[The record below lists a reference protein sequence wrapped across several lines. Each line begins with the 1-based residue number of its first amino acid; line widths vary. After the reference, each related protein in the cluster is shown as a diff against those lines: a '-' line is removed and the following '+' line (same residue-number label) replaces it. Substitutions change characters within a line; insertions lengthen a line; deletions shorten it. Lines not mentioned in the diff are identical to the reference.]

1 MSEEQA
7 EATPKKNAEQ
17 RFTDDFIS
25 EIIEAVRNNTAP
37 WQQSWPSGLIAP
49 YNAVKGNAYSGRN
62 AVRLFFQGL
71 RRGYTDPRWAT
82 AHQIKEMQGHIR
94 KGEKGTGILYYGQ
107 RIVIEDDGT
116 EKMLGVVRH
125 YYVFNIEQTNLP
137 VLQREA
143 LREVTPDL
151 PAFAELLAI
160 HNPKMAL
167 GEPMYDPNTDT
178 IHMLDKGAFTNDGE
192 YYSAFFHEMGHWTGH
207 ESRLNRDLTH
217 PFGTAG
223 YAREELVAELSS
235 FMLSLEHGL
244 PFSSKQSHAYL
255 QGWAERTGQELEDA
269 LRQGFKDATAAKN
282 FIDAPLRERQQ
293 EREQQVVLTTPMTS
307 PEETPQIAEERTGAD
322 VFREE
327 LEQLRLSEDFSFTTE
342 TLPNGRAIARIYLRD
357 YPEELMVDKL
367 EPDKGGGYLAFF
379 RGQRQE
385 AQELKTLMTEMTAAM
400 SSAFAAEQAAE
411 TGERKEAEKLPPG
424 GKRVVRT
431 YLTRSGQIGAEV
443 REHDD
448 YEGGTYYS
456 YSGKWGAGSMSTE
469 EMAKEEAK
477 WRATRRGF
485 TVVEGKVDPAEIGK
499 PSATRPTSERPAE
512 QELAIGQDD
521 KPTAPEA
528 EQATPAAEQSTEPAA
543 PEAERATPAAEQSAE
558 PAAPEAEQ
566 AAPVAEQSTEAAVP
580 EAGQVAPAAEQ
591 SAEAAVPEA
600 EQATPEAEQSAE
612 PVTPETEQATLTA
625 AQSTATAAPEV
636 EQAAPAAH
644 KPDVRETS
652 ATTTTSKTSKSADD
666 AVVRAYVAERFDKLF
681 RRAYDEQ
688 AMVAEVME
696 TQRVYLA
703 VSWDERHEA
712 KALGAKWDGKKSCWY
727 APNKSLL
734 PPLQKFNRQPSDYQR
749 AGSGD
754 SLEDLRAMAASMGLD
769 VERFDTT
776 PNVWHRVPVEGRR
789 TTIDGAYKIWQNADG
804 VTGATIKNL
813 VTGETRAWSDR
824 GARRDPV
831 PDIVQRAAQ
840 LNREE
845 QIQAQDQVRAQLN
858 IMRGQDALAAY
869 KMLPD
874 ARGDEPYFARKHM
887 TSSHGIKRLEDGTM
901 VIPLINGERVG
912 EWADTPKDRYLGL
925 VSLQTIAP
933 DGTKMLMKQAA
944 KSGAYFPIG
953 SPAARAV
960 PTHIVLAEG
969 IATAEAAHQILAGGD
984 RRVLAVAAIDAGNL
998 VHVASTL
1005 QQMFPAAKKIIAV
1018 DNDLGTEQKHGK
1030 NSGIV
1035 AARAVAAKHPEYAL
1049 AIPEPIDGK
1058 NTDWNDVLVQKGRSS
1073 ARMAFG
1079 AALGIVG
1086 KKPEPQ
1092 HKLLPD
1098 INGLCPRD
1106 VGKAAFDA
1114 IGGDLNKLPQLQRE
1128 LNDHGYNFDT
1138 RQLVG
1143 VPHHPTPMR
1152 DAFTKAIRPQPQRE
1166 TAAAP
1171 QPEYTR

>member
-49 YNAVKGNAYSGRN
+49 YNAVKGNTYSGRN

-137 VLQREA
+137 VLQRET

-151 PAFAELLAI
+151 PAFAELLTI
-160 HNPKMAL
+160 HNPRMAP

-178 IHMLDKGAFTNDGE
+178 IRMLDKGAFTNDGE

-217 PFGTAG
+217 PFGTPG

-244 PFSSKQSHAYL
+244 PFSPKQSHAYL

-293 EREQQVVLTTPMTS
+293 EREQQVELATPLTSRDEAETA
-307 PEETPQIAEERTGAD
+307 PEKGRAVQ
-322 VFREE
+322 
-327 LEQLRLSEDFSFTTE
+327 TE
-342 TLPNGRAIARIYLRD
+342 TT
-357 YPEELMVDKL
+357 
-367 EPDKGGGYLAFF
+367 
-379 RGQRQE
+379 QE
-385 AQELKTLMTEMTAAM
+385 YQPKH
-400 SSAFAAEQAAE
+400 
-411 TGERKEAEKLPPG
+411 GD
-424 GKRVVRT
+424 VVRT
-431 YLTRSGQIGAEV
+431 YYTRTGKIGAEV
-443 REHDD
+443 RISISHHETRPICYH
-448 YEGGTYYS
+448 YI
-456 YSGKWGAGSMSTE
+456 GKWGAASGVTPE
-469 EMAKEEAK
+469 ELSKEDAK
-477 WRATRRGF
+477 WRTTRRGITIVDGPAAAIAF
-485 TVVEGKVDPAEIGK
+485 GNASLTITANEKNTERKVS
-499 PSATRPTSERPAE
+499 SATTAAE
-512 QELAIGQDD
+512 QSAA
-521 KPTAPEA
+521 TAAPEA
-528 EQATPAAEQSTEPAA
+528 EQAAS
-543 PEAERATPAAEQSAE
+543 AAEQSAE
-558 PAAPEAEQ
+558 TAAPEAEQ
-566 AAPVAEQSTEAAVP
+566 AAPA
-580 EAGQVAPAAEQ
+580 
-591 SAEAAVPEA
+591 
-600 EQATPEAEQSAE
+600 AEQSAE
-612 PVTPETEQATLTA
+612 PVTPETEQAAPA
-625 AQSTATAAPEV
+625 AEQSAEAAAPEV

-652 ATTTTSKTSKSADD
+652 ATTMTSKTSKSADD
-666 AVVRAYVAERFDKLF
+666 AVVQAYVAERFDKLF

-696 TQRVYLA
+696 TRRVYLA

-712 KALGAKWDGKKSCWY
+712 KALGAKWDKKNSCWY
-727 APNKSLL
+727 ALNKSLL
-734 PPLQKFNRQPSDYQR
+734 PPLQKFNRQPGDYQR

-789 TTIDGAYKIWQNADG
+789 TTIDGAYKIWRNADG
-804 VTGATIKNL
+804 VTGATVKNL
-813 VTGETRAWSDR
+813 VTGETRTWSDR

-912 EWADTPKDRYLGL
+912 AWADTPKDRYLGL

-1005 QQMFPAAKKIIAV
+1005 QHMFPAAKKIIAV

-1035 AARAVAAKHPEYAL
+1035 AARAVAAKHPEYTL

>member
-49 YNAVKGNAYSGRN
+49 YNAVKGNTYSGRN

-151 PAFAELLAI
+151 PAFAELLTI
-160 HNPKMAL
+160 HNPRMAP

-178 IHMLDKGAFTNDGE
+178 IRMLDKGAFTNDGE

-217 PFGTAG
+217 PFGTPG

-244 PFSSKQSHAYL
+244 PFSPKQSHAYL

-293 EREQQVVLTTPMTS
+293 EREQQVELATPLTSRDEAETA
-307 PEETPQIAEERTGAD
+307 PEKGRAVQ
-322 VFREE
+322 
-327 LEQLRLSEDFSFTTE
+327 TE
-342 TLPNGRAIARIYLRD
+342 TT
-357 YPEELMVDKL
+357 
-367 EPDKGGGYLAFF
+367 
-379 RGQRQE
+379 QE
-385 AQELKTLMTEMTAAM
+385 YQPKH
-400 SSAFAAEQAAE
+400 
-411 TGERKEAEKLPPG
+411 GD
-424 GKRVVRT
+424 VVRT
-431 YLTRSGQIGAEV
+431 YYTRTGKIGAEV
-443 REHDD
+443 RISISHHETRPICYH
-448 YEGGTYYS
+448 YI
-456 YSGKWGAGSMSTE
+456 GKWGAASGVTPE
-469 EMAKEEAK
+469 ELSKEDAK
-477 WRATRRGF
+477 WRTTRRGITIVDGPAAAIAF
-485 TVVEGKVDPAEIGK
+485 GNASLTITANEKNTERKVS
-499 PSATRPTSERPAE
+499 SATTAAE
-512 QELAIGQDD
+512 QSAA
-521 KPTAPEA
+521 TAAPEA
-528 EQATPAAEQSTEPAA
+528 EQAAS
-543 PEAERATPAAEQSAE
+543 AAEQSAE
-558 PAAPEAEQ
+558 TAAPEAEQ
-566 AAPVAEQSTEAAVP
+566 AAPT
-580 EAGQVAPAAEQ
+580 
-591 SAEAAVPEA
+591 
-600 EQATPEAEQSAE
+600 AEQSAE
-612 PVTPETEQATLTA
+612 PVTPETEQAAPA
-625 AQSTATAAPEV
+625 AEQSAEAAAPEV

-652 ATTTTSKTSKSADD
+652 ATTMTSKTSKSADD
-666 AVVRAYVAERFDKLF
+666 AVVQAYVAERFDKLF

-696 TQRVYLA
+696 TRRVYLA

-712 KALGAKWDGKKSCWY
+712 KALGAKWDKKNSCWY
-727 APNKSLL
+727 ALNKSLL
-734 PPLQKFNRQPSDYQR
+734 PPLQKFNRQPGDYQR

-789 TTIDGAYKIWQNADG
+789 TTIDGAYKIWRNADG
-804 VTGATIKNL
+804 VTGATVKNL
-813 VTGETRAWSDR
+813 VTGETRTWSDR

-912 EWADTPKDRYLGL
+912 AWADTPKDRYLGL

-1005 QQMFPAAKKIIAV
+1005 QHMFPAAKKIIAV

-1035 AARAVAAKHPEYAL
+1035 AARAVAAKHPEYTL

>member
-49 YNAVKGNAYSGRN
+49 YNAVKGNTYSGRN

-151 PAFAELLAI
+151 PAFAELLTI
-160 HNPKMAL
+160 HNPRMAP

-178 IHMLDKGAFTNDGE
+178 IRMLDKGAFTNDGE

-217 PFGTAG
+217 PFGTPG

-244 PFSSKQSHAYL
+244 PFSPKQSHAYL

-293 EREQQVVLTTPMTS
+293 EREQQVELATPLTSRDEAETA
-307 PEETPQIAEERTGAD
+307 PEKGRAVQTETTQEYQPKHGDVVRTYYTRTGKIGAE
-322 VFREE
+322 VRI
-327 LEQLRLSEDFSFTTE
+327 SISHHE
-342 TLPNGRAIARIYLRD
+342 TRPICYHYIGKWGAASGVT
-357 YPEELMVDKL
+357 PEELSKEDAKWRTTRRGITIVDG
-367 EPDKGGGYLAFF
+367 PAAAIAF
-379 RGQRQE
+379 GNASLTITANE
-385 AQELKTLMTEMTAAM
+385 KNTERKVSSATTAAEQ
-400 SSAFAAEQAAE
+400 SAATAAPEAEQAASAAEQAAE
-411 TGERKEAEKLPPG
+411 T
-424 GKRVVRT
+424 
-431 YLTRSGQIGAEV
+431 
-443 REHDD
+443 
-448 YEGGTYYS
+448 
-456 YSGKWGAGSMSTE
+456 
-469 EMAKEEAK
+469 
-477 WRATRRGF
+477 
-485 TVVEGKVDPAEIGK
+485 
-499 PSATRPTSERPAE
+499 
-512 QELAIGQDD
+512 
-521 KPTAPEA
+521 
-528 EQATPAAEQSTEPAA
+528 
-543 PEAERATPAAEQSAE
+543 
-558 PAAPEAEQ
+558 AAPEAEQ
-566 AAPVAEQSTEAAVP
+566 AAPA
-580 EAGQVAPAAEQ
+580 
-591 SAEAAVPEA
+591 
-600 EQATPEAEQSAE
+600 AEQSAE
-612 PVTPETEQATLTA
+612 PVTPETEQAAPA
-625 AQSTATAAPEV
+625 AEQSAEAAAPEV

-652 ATTTTSKTSKSADD
+652 ATTMTSKTSKSADD
-666 AVVRAYVAERFDKLF
+666 AVVQAYVAERFDKLF

-696 TQRVYLA
+696 TRRVYLA

-712 KALGAKWDGKKSCWY
+712 KALGAKWDKKNSCWY
-727 APNKSLL
+727 ALNKSLL
-734 PPLQKFNRQPSDYQR
+734 PPLQKFNRQPGDYQR

-789 TTIDGAYKIWQNADG
+789 TTIDGAYKIWRNADG
-804 VTGATIKNL
+804 VTGATVKNL
-813 VTGETRAWSDR
+813 VTGETRTWSDR

-912 EWADTPKDRYLGL
+912 AWADTPKDRYLGL

-1005 QQMFPAAKKIIAV
+1005 QHMFPAAKKIIAV

-1035 AARAVAAKHPEYAL
+1035 AARAVAAKHPEYTL

>member
-49 YNAVKGNAYSGRN
+49 YNAVKGNTYSGRN

-71 RRGYTDPRWAT
+71 RRDYTDPRWAT

-151 PAFAELLAI
+151 PAFAELLTI
-160 HNPKMAL
+160 HNPRMAP

-178 IHMLDKGAFTNDGE
+178 IRMLDKGAFTNDGE

-217 PFGTAG
+217 PFGTPG

-244 PFSSKQSHAYL
+244 PFSPKQSHAYL

-293 EREQQVVLTTPMTS
+293 EREQQVELATPLTSRDEAETA
-307 PEETPQIAEERTGAD
+307 PEKGRAVQ
-322 VFREE
+322 
-327 LEQLRLSEDFSFTTE
+327 TE
-342 TLPNGRAIARIYLRD
+342 TT
-357 YPEELMVDKL
+357 
-367 EPDKGGGYLAFF
+367 
-379 RGQRQE
+379 QE
-385 AQELKTLMTEMTAAM
+385 YQPKH
-400 SSAFAAEQAAE
+400 
-411 TGERKEAEKLPPG
+411 GD
-424 GKRVVRT
+424 VVRT
-431 YLTRSGQIGAEV
+431 YYTRTGKIGAEV
-443 REHDD
+443 RISISHHETRPICYH
-448 YEGGTYYS
+448 YI
-456 YSGKWGAGSMSTE
+456 GKWGAASGVTPE
-469 EMAKEEAK
+469 ELSKEDAK
-477 WRATRRGF
+477 WRTTRRGITIVDGPAAAIAF
-485 TVVEGKVDPAEIGK
+485 GNASLTITANEKNTERKVS
-499 PSATRPTSERPAE
+499 SATTAAE
-512 QELAIGQDD
+512 QSAA
-521 KPTAPEA
+521 TAAPEA
-528 EQATPAAEQSTEPAA
+528 EQAAS
-543 PEAERATPAAEQSAE
+543 AAEQSAE
-558 PAAPEAEQ
+558 TAAPEAEQ
-566 AAPVAEQSTEAAVP
+566 AAPA
-580 EAGQVAPAAEQ
+580 
-591 SAEAAVPEA
+591 
-600 EQATPEAEQSAE
+600 AEQSAE
-612 PVTPETEQATLTA
+612 PVTPETEQAAPA
-625 AQSTATAAPEV
+625 AEQSAEAAAPEV

-652 ATTTTSKTSKSADD
+652 ATTMTSKTSKSADD
-666 AVVRAYVAERFDKLF
+666 AVVQAYVAERFDKLF

-696 TQRVYLA
+696 TRRVYLA

-712 KALGAKWDGKKSCWY
+712 KALGAKWDKKNSCWY
-727 APNKSLL
+727 ALNKSLL
-734 PPLQKFNRQPSDYQR
+734 PPLQKFNRQPGDYQR

-789 TTIDGAYKIWQNADG
+789 TTIDGAYKIWRNADG
-804 VTGATIKNL
+804 VTGATVKNL
-813 VTGETRAWSDR
+813 VTGETRTWSDR

-912 EWADTPKDRYLGL
+912 AWADTPKDRYLGL

-1005 QQMFPAAKKIIAV
+1005 QHMFPAAKKIIAV

-1035 AARAVAAKHPEYAL
+1035 AARAVAAKHPEYTL

>member
-49 YNAVKGNAYSGRN
+49 YNAVKGNTYSGRN

-151 PAFAELLAI
+151 PAFAELLTI
-160 HNPKMAL
+160 HNPRMAP

-178 IHMLDKGAFTNDGE
+178 IRMLDKGAFTNDGE

-217 PFGTAG
+217 PFGTPS

-244 PFSSKQSHAYL
+244 PFSPKQSHAYL

-293 EREQQVVLTTPMTS
+293 EREQQVELATPLTSRDEAETA
-307 PEETPQIAEERTGAD
+307 PEKGRAVQ
-322 VFREE
+322 
-327 LEQLRLSEDFSFTTE
+327 TE
-342 TLPNGRAIARIYLRD
+342 TT
-357 YPEELMVDKL
+357 
-367 EPDKGGGYLAFF
+367 
-379 RGQRQE
+379 QE
-385 AQELKTLMTEMTAAM
+385 YQPKH
-400 SSAFAAEQAAE
+400 
-411 TGERKEAEKLPPG
+411 GD
-424 GKRVVRT
+424 VVRT
-431 YLTRSGQIGAEV
+431 YYTRTGKIGAEV
-443 REHDD
+443 RISISHHETRPICYH
-448 YEGGTYYS
+448 YI
-456 YSGKWGAGSMSTE
+456 GKWGAASGVTPE
-469 EMAKEEAK
+469 ELSKEDAK
-477 WRATRRGF
+477 WRTTRRGITIVDGPAAAIAF
-485 TVVEGKVDPAEIGK
+485 GNASLTITANEKNTERKVS
-499 PSATRPTSERPAE
+499 SATTAAE
-512 QELAIGQDD
+512 QSAA
-521 KPTAPEA
+521 TAAPEA
-528 EQATPAAEQSTEPAA
+528 EQAAS
-543 PEAERATPAAEQSAE
+543 AAEQSAE
-558 PAAPEAEQ
+558 TAAPEAEQ
-566 AAPVAEQSTEAAVP
+566 AAPA
-580 EAGQVAPAAEQ
+580 
-591 SAEAAVPEA
+591 
-600 EQATPEAEQSAE
+600 AEQSAE
-612 PVTPETEQATLTA
+612 PVTPETEQAAPA
-625 AQSTATAAPEV
+625 AEQSAEAAAPEV

-652 ATTTTSKTSKSADD
+652 ATTMTSKTSKSADD
-666 AVVRAYVAERFDKLF
+666 AVVQAYVAERFDKLF

-696 TQRVYLA
+696 TRRVYLA

-712 KALGAKWDGKKSCWY
+712 KALGAKWDKKNSCWY
-727 APNKSLL
+727 ALNKSLL
-734 PPLQKFNRQPSDYQR
+734 PPLQKFNRQPGDYQR

-789 TTIDGAYKIWQNADG
+789 TTIDGAYKIWRNADG
-804 VTGATIKNL
+804 VTGATVKNL
-813 VTGETRAWSDR
+813 VTGETRTWSDR

-912 EWADTPKDRYLGL
+912 AWADTPKDRYLGL

-1005 QQMFPAAKKIIAV
+1005 QHMFPAAKKIIAV

-1035 AARAVAAKHPEYAL
+1035 AARAVAAKHPEYTL

-1086 KKPEPQ
+1086 KKPESQ

>member
-37 WQQSWPSGLIAP
+37 WQQSWPSGLLAP
-49 YNAVKGNAYSGRN
+49 YNAVKGNTYSGRN

-94 KGEKGTGILYYGQ
+94 KGAKGTGILYYGQ

-116 EKMLGVVRH
+116 EKMLGVVRY

-151 PAFAELLAI
+151 PAFAELLTI
-160 HNPKMAL
+160 HNPRMAP

-178 IHMLDKGAFTNDGE
+178 IRMLDKGAFTNDGE

-217 PFGTAG
+217 PFGTPG

-244 PFSSKQSHAYL
+244 PFSPKQSHAYL

-293 EREQQVVLTTPMTS
+293 EREQQVELATPLTSRDEAETA
-307 PEETPQIAEERTGAD
+307 PEKGRAVQ
-322 VFREE
+322 
-327 LEQLRLSEDFSFTTE
+327 TE
-342 TLPNGRAIARIYLRD
+342 T
-357 YPEELMVDKL
+357 M
-367 EPDKGGGYLAFF
+367 
-379 RGQRQE
+379 QE
-385 AQELKTLMTEMTAAM
+385 YQPKH
-400 SSAFAAEQAAE
+400 
-411 TGERKEAEKLPPG
+411 GD
-424 GKRVVRT
+424 VVRT
-431 YLTRSGQIGAEV
+431 YYTRTGKIGAEV
-443 REHDD
+443 RISISHHETRPICYH
-448 YEGGTYYS
+448 YI
-456 YSGKWGAGSMSTE
+456 GKWGAASGVTPE
-469 EMAKEEAK
+469 ELSKEDAK
-477 WRATRRGF
+477 WRTTRRGITIVDGPAAAIAF
-485 TVVEGKVDPAEIGK
+485 GNASLTITANEKNTERKVS
-499 PSATRPTSERPAE
+499 SATT
-512 QELAIGQDD
+512 
-521 KPTAPEA
+521 
-528 EQATPAAEQSTEPAA
+528 
-543 PEAERATPAAEQSAE
+543 AAEQSAAT
-558 PAAPEAEQ
+558 AAPEAEQ
-566 AAPVAEQSTEAAVP
+566 AAS
-580 EAGQVAPAAEQ
+580 AAEQ
-591 SAEAAVPEA
+591 SAETAAPA
-600 EQATPEAEQSAE
+600 AEQSAE
-612 PVTPETEQATLTA
+612 PVTPETEQAAPA
-625 AQSTATAAPEV
+625 AEQSAEAAAPEV

-652 ATTTTSKTSKSADD
+652 ATTMTSKTSKSADD
-666 AVVRAYVAERFDKLF
+666 AVVQAYVAERFDKLF

-696 TQRVYLA
+696 TRRVYLA

-712 KALGAKWDGKKSCWY
+712 KALGAKWDKKNSCWY
-727 APNKSLL
+727 ALNKSLL
-734 PPLQKFNRQPSDYQR
+734 PPLQKFNRQPGDYQR

-789 TTIDGAYKIWQNADG
+789 TTIDGAYKIWRNADG
-804 VTGATIKNL
+804 VTGATVKNL
-813 VTGETRAWSDR
+813 VTGETRTWSDR

-912 EWADTPKDRYLGL
+912 AWADTPKDRYLGL

-1005 QQMFPAAKKIIAV
+1005 QHMFPAAKKIIAV

-1035 AARAVAAKHPEYAL
+1035 AARAVAAKHPEYTL

>member
-49 YNAVKGNAYSGRN
+49 YNAVKGNTYSGRN

-151 PAFAELLAI
+151 PAFAELLTI
-160 HNPKMAL
+160 HNPRMAP

-178 IHMLDKGAFTNDGE
+178 IRMLDKGAFTNDGE

-217 PFGTAG
+217 PFGTPG

-244 PFSSKQSHAYL
+244 PFSPKQSHAYL

-293 EREQQVVLTTPMTS
+293 EREQQVELATPLTSRDEAETA
-307 PEETPQIAEERTGAD
+307 PEKGRAVQ
-322 VFREE
+322 
-327 LEQLRLSEDFSFTTE
+327 TE
-342 TLPNGRAIARIYLRD
+342 TT
-357 YPEELMVDKL
+357 
-367 EPDKGGGYLAFF
+367 
-379 RGQRQE
+379 QE
-385 AQELKTLMTEMTAAM
+385 YQPKH
-400 SSAFAAEQAAE
+400 
-411 TGERKEAEKLPPG
+411 GD
-424 GKRVVRT
+424 VVRT
-431 YLTRSGQIGAEV
+431 YYTRTGKIGAEV
-443 REHDD
+443 RISISHHETRPICYH
-448 YEGGTYYS
+448 YI
-456 YSGKWGAGSMSTE
+456 GKWGAASGVTPE
-469 EMAKEEAK
+469 ELSKEDAK
-477 WRATRRGF
+477 WRTTRRGITIVDGPAAAIAF
-485 TVVEGKVDPAEIGK
+485 GNASLTITANEKNTERKVS
-499 PSATRPTSERPAE
+499 SATTAAE
-512 QELAIGQDD
+512 QSAA
-521 KPTAPEA
+521 TAAPEA
-528 EQATPAAEQSTEPAA
+528 EQAAS
-543 PEAERATPAAEQSAE
+543 AAEQSAE
-558 PAAPEAEQ
+558 TAAPEAEQ
-566 AAPVAEQSTEAAVP
+566 AAP
-580 EAGQVAPAAEQ
+580 AAEQ
-591 SAEAAVPEA
+591 SAEA
-600 EQATPEAEQSAE
+600 
-612 PVTPETEQATLTA
+612 
-625 AQSTATAAPEV
+625 AAPEV

-652 ATTTTSKTSKSADD
+652 ATTMTSKTSKSADD
-666 AVVRAYVAERFDKLF
+666 AVVQAYVAERFDKLF

-696 TQRVYLA
+696 TRRVYLA

-712 KALGAKWDGKKSCWY
+712 KALGAKWDKKNSCWY
-727 APNKSLL
+727 ALNKSLL
-734 PPLQKFNRQPSDYQR
+734 PPLQKFNRQPGDYQR

-789 TTIDGAYKIWQNADG
+789 TTIDGAYKIWRNADG
-804 VTGATIKNL
+804 VTGATVKNL
-813 VTGETRAWSDR
+813 VTGETRTWSDR

-912 EWADTPKDRYLGL
+912 AWADTPKDRYIGL

-1005 QQMFPAAKKIIAV
+1005 QHMFPAAKKIIAV

-1035 AARAVAAKHPEYAL
+1035 AARAVAAKHPEYTL

>member
-49 YNAVKGNAYSGRN
+49 YNAVKGNTYSGRN

-151 PAFAELLAI
+151 PAFAELLTI
-160 HNPKMAL
+160 HNPRMAP

-178 IHMLDKGAFTNDGE
+178 IRMLDKGAFTNDGE

-217 PFGTAG
+217 PFGTPG

-244 PFSSKQSHAYL
+244 PFSPKQSHAYL

-293 EREQQVVLTTPMTS
+293 EREQQVELATPLISRDEAETA
-307 PEETPQIAEERTGAD
+307 PEKGRAVQ
-322 VFREE
+322 
-327 LEQLRLSEDFSFTTE
+327 TE
-342 TLPNGRAIARIYLRD
+342 TT
-357 YPEELMVDKL
+357 
-367 EPDKGGGYLAFF
+367 
-379 RGQRQE
+379 QE
-385 AQELKTLMTEMTAAM
+385 YQPKH
-400 SSAFAAEQAAE
+400 
-411 TGERKEAEKLPPG
+411 GD
-424 GKRVVRT
+424 VVRT
-431 YLTRSGQIGAEV
+431 YYTRTGKIGAEV
-443 REHDD
+443 RISISHHETRPICYH
-448 YEGGTYYS
+448 YI
-456 YSGKWGAGSMSTE
+456 GKWGAASGVTPE
-469 EMAKEEAK
+469 ELSKEDAK
-477 WRATRRGF
+477 WRTTRRGITIVDGPAAAIAF
-485 TVVEGKVDPAEIGK
+485 GNASLTITANEKNTERKVS
-499 PSATRPTSERPAE
+499 SATTAAE
-512 QELAIGQDD
+512 QSAA
-521 KPTAPEA
+521 TAAPEA
-528 EQATPAAEQSTEPAA
+528 EQAAS
-543 PEAERATPAAEQSAE
+543 AAEQSAE
-558 PAAPEAEQ
+558 TAAPEAEQ
-566 AAPVAEQSTEAAVP
+566 AAPT
-580 EAGQVAPAAEQ
+580 
-591 SAEAAVPEA
+591 
-600 EQATPEAEQSAE
+600 AEQSAE
-612 PVTPETEQATLTA
+612 PVTPETEQAAPA
-625 AQSTATAAPEV
+625 AEQSAEAAAPEV

-652 ATTTTSKTSKSADD
+652 ATTMTSKTSKSADD
-666 AVVRAYVAERFDKLF
+666 AVVQAYVAERFDKLF

-696 TQRVYLA
+696 TRRVYLA

-712 KALGAKWDGKKSCWY
+712 KALGAKWDKKNSCWY
-727 APNKSLL
+727 ALNKSLL
-734 PPLQKFNRQPSDYQR
+734 PPLQKFNRQPGDYQR

-789 TTIDGAYKIWQNADG
+789 TTIDGAYKIWRNADG
-804 VTGATIKNL
+804 VTGATVKNL
-813 VTGETRAWSDR
+813 VTGETRTWSDR

-912 EWADTPKDRYLGL
+912 AWADTPKDRYLGL

-1005 QQMFPAAKKIIAV
+1005 QHMFPAAKKIIAV

-1035 AARAVAAKHPEYAL
+1035 AARAVAAKHPEYTL

>member
-49 YNAVKGNAYSGRN
+49 YNAVKGNTYSGRN

-151 PAFAELLAI
+151 PAFAELLTI
-160 HNPKMAL
+160 HNPRMAP

-178 IHMLDKGAFTNDGE
+178 IRMLDKGAFTNDGE

-217 PFGTAG
+217 PFGTPG

-244 PFSSKQSHAYL
+244 PFSPKQSHAYL

-293 EREQQVVLTTPMTS
+293 EREQQVELATPLTSRDEAETA
-307 PEETPQIAEERTGAD
+307 PEKGRAVQ
-322 VFREE
+322 
-327 LEQLRLSEDFSFTTE
+327 TE
-342 TLPNGRAIARIYLRD
+342 TT
-357 YPEELMVDKL
+357 
-367 EPDKGGGYLAFF
+367 
-379 RGQRQE
+379 QE
-385 AQELKTLMTEMTAAM
+385 YQPKH
-400 SSAFAAEQAAE
+400 
-411 TGERKEAEKLPPG
+411 GD
-424 GKRVVRT
+424 VVRT
-431 YLTRSGQIGAEV
+431 YYTRTGKIGAEV
-443 REHDD
+443 RISISHHETRPICYH
-448 YEGGTYYS
+448 YI
-456 YSGKWGAGSMSTE
+456 GKWGAASGVTPE
-469 EMAKEEAK
+469 ELSKEDAK
-477 WRATRRGF
+477 WRTTRRGITIVDGPAAAIAF
-485 TVVEGKVDPAEIGK
+485 GNASLTITANEKNTERKVS
-499 PSATRPTSERPAE
+499 SATTAAE
-512 QELAIGQDD
+512 QSAA
-521 KPTAPEA
+521 TAAPEA
-528 EQATPAAEQSTEPAA
+528 EQAAS
-543 PEAERATPAAEQSAE
+543 AAEQSAE
-558 PAAPEAEQ
+558 TAAPEAEQ
-566 AAPVAEQSTEAAVP
+566 AAPA
-580 EAGQVAPAAEQ
+580 
-591 SAEAAVPEA
+591 
-600 EQATPEAEQSAE
+600 AEQSAE
-612 PVTPETEQATLTA
+612 PVTPETEQAAPA
-625 AQSTATAAPEV
+625 AEQSAEAAAPEV

-644 KPDVRETS
+644 KPDVRGTS
-652 ATTTTSKTSKSADD
+652 ATTMTSKTSKSADD
-666 AVVRAYVAERFDKLF
+666 AVVQAYVAERFDKLF

-696 TQRVYLA
+696 TRRVYLA

-712 KALGAKWDGKKSCWY
+712 KALGAKWDKKNSCWY
-727 APNKSLL
+727 ALNKSLL
-734 PPLQKFNRQPSDYQR
+734 PPLQKFNRQPGDYQC

-789 TTIDGAYKIWQNADG
+789 TTIDGAYKIWRNADG
-804 VTGATIKNL
+804 VTGATVKNL
-813 VTGETRAWSDR
+813 VTGETRTWSDR

-912 EWADTPKDRYLGL
+912 AWADTPKDRYIGL

-1005 QQMFPAAKKIIAV
+1005 QHMFPAAKKIIAV

-1035 AARAVAAKHPEYAL
+1035 AARAVAAKHPEYTL

>member
-49 YNAVKGNAYSGRN
+49 YNAVKGNTYSGRN

-151 PAFAELLAI
+151 PAFAELLTI
-160 HNPKMAL
+160 HNPRMAP

-178 IHMLDKGAFTNDGE
+178 IRMLDKGAFTNDGE

-217 PFGTAG
+217 PFGTPG

-244 PFSSKQSHAYL
+244 PFSPKQSHAYL

-293 EREQQVVLTTPMTS
+293 EREQQVELATPLTSRDEAATA
-307 PEETPQIAEERTGAD
+307 PEKGRAVQ
-322 VFREE
+322 
-327 LEQLRLSEDFSFTTE
+327 TE
-342 TLPNGRAIARIYLRD
+342 TT
-357 YPEELMVDKL
+357 
-367 EPDKGGGYLAFF
+367 
-379 RGQRQE
+379 QE
-385 AQELKTLMTEMTAAM
+385 YQPKH
-400 SSAFAAEQAAE
+400 
-411 TGERKEAEKLPPG
+411 GD
-424 GKRVVRT
+424 VVRT
-431 YLTRSGQIGAEV
+431 YYTRTGKIGAEV
-443 REHDD
+443 RISISHHETRPICYH
-448 YEGGTYYS
+448 YI
-456 YSGKWGAGSMSTE
+456 GKWGAASGVTPE
-469 EMAKEEAK
+469 ELSKEDAK
-477 WRATRRGF
+477 WRTTRRGITIVDGPAAAIAF
-485 TVVEGKVDPAEIGK
+485 GNASLTITANEKNTERKVS
-499 PSATRPTSERPAE
+499 SATTAAE
-512 QELAIGQDD
+512 QSAA
-521 KPTAPEA
+521 TAAPEA
-528 EQATPAAEQSTEPAA
+528 EQAAS
-543 PEAERATPAAEQSAE
+543 AAEQSAE
-558 PAAPEAEQ
+558 TAAPEAEQ
-566 AAPVAEQSTEAAVP
+566 AAPA
-580 EAGQVAPAAEQ
+580 
-591 SAEAAVPEA
+591 
-600 EQATPEAEQSAE
+600 AEQSAE
-612 PVTPETEQATLTA
+612 PVTPETEQAA
-625 AQSTATAAPEV
+625 PADEQSAEAAAPEV

-652 ATTTTSKTSKSADD
+652 ATTMTSKTSKSADD
-666 AVVRAYVAERFDKLF
+666 AVVQAYVAERFDKLF

-696 TQRVYLA
+696 TRRVYLA

-712 KALGAKWDGKKSCWY
+712 KALGAKWDKKNSCWY
-727 APNKSLL
+727 ALNKSLL
-734 PPLQKFNRQPSDYQR
+734 PPLQKFNRQPGDYQR

-789 TTIDGAYKIWQNADG
+789 TTIDGAYKIWRNADG
-804 VTGATIKNL
+804 VTGATVKNL
-813 VTGETRAWSDR
+813 VTGETRTWSDR

-912 EWADTPKDRYLGL
+912 AWADTPKDRYLGL

-1005 QQMFPAAKKIIAV
+1005 QHMFPAAKKIIAV

-1035 AARAVAAKHPEYAL
+1035 AARAVAAKHPEYTL

>member
-49 YNAVKGNAYSGRN
+49 YNAVKGNTYSGRN

-151 PAFAELLAI
+151 PAFAELLTI
-160 HNPKMAL
+160 HNPRMAP

-178 IHMLDKGAFTNDGE
+178 IRMLDKGAFTNDGE

-217 PFGTAG
+217 PFGTPG

-244 PFSSKQSHAYL
+244 PFSPKQSHAYL

-293 EREQQVVLTTPMTS
+293 EREQQVELATPLTSRDEAETA
-307 PEETPQIAEERTGAD
+307 PEKGRAVQ
-322 VFREE
+322 
-327 LEQLRLSEDFSFTTE
+327 TE
-342 TLPNGRAIARIYLRD
+342 TT
-357 YPEELMVDKL
+357 
-367 EPDKGGGYLAFF
+367 
-379 RGQRQE
+379 QE
-385 AQELKTLMTEMTAAM
+385 YQPKH
-400 SSAFAAEQAAE
+400 
-411 TGERKEAEKLPPG
+411 GD
-424 GKRVVRT
+424 VVRT
-431 YLTRSGQIGAEV
+431 YYTRTGKIGAEV
-443 REHDD
+443 RISISHHETRPICYH
-448 YEGGTYYS
+448 YI
-456 YSGKWGAGSMSTE
+456 GKWGAASGVTPE
-469 EMAKEEAK
+469 ELSKEDAK
-477 WRATRRGF
+477 WRTTRRGITIVDGPAAAIAF
-485 TVVEGKVDPAEIGK
+485 GNASLTITANEKNTERKVS
-499 PSATRPTSERPAE
+499 SATT
-512 QELAIGQDD
+512 
-521 KPTAPEA
+521 
-528 EQATPAAEQSTEPAA
+528 
-543 PEAERATPAAEQSAE
+543 AAEQSAAT
-558 PAAPEAEQ
+558 AAPEAEQ
-566 AAPVAEQSTEAAVP
+566 AA
-580 EAGQVAPAAEQ
+580 
-591 SAEAAVPEA
+591 SA
-600 EQATPEAEQSAE
+600 AEQSAE
-612 PVTPETEQATLTA
+612 PVTPETEQAAPA
-625 AQSTATAAPEV
+625 AEQSAEAAAPEV

-652 ATTTTSKTSKSADD
+652 ATTMASKTSKSADD
-666 AVVRAYVAERFDKLF
+666 AVVQAYVAERFDKLF

-696 TQRVYLA
+696 TRRVYLA

-712 KALGAKWDGKKSCWY
+712 KALGAKWDKKNSCWY
-727 APNKSLL
+727 ALNKSLL
-734 PPLQKFNRQPSDYQR
+734 PPLQKFNRQPGDYQR

-789 TTIDGAYKIWQNADG
+789 TTIDGAYKIWRNADG
-804 VTGATIKNL
+804 VTGATVKNL
-813 VTGETRAWSDR
+813 VTGETRTWSDR

-912 EWADTPKDRYLGL
+912 AWADTPKDRYLGL

-1005 QQMFPAAKKIIAV
+1005 QHMFPAAKKIIAV

-1035 AARAVAAKHPEYAL
+1035 AARAVATKHPEYTL

>member
-49 YNAVKGNAYSGRN
+49 YNAVKGNTYSGRN

-151 PAFAELLAI
+151 PAFAELLTI
-160 HNPKMAL
+160 HNPRMAP

-178 IHMLDKGAFTNDGE
+178 IRMLDKGAFTNDGE

-217 PFGTAG
+217 PFGTPG

-244 PFSSKQSHAYL
+244 PFSPKQSHAYL

-293 EREQQVVLTTPMTS
+293 EREQQVELATPLTSRDEAETA
-307 PEETPQIAEERTGAD
+307 PEKGRAVQ
-322 VFREE
+322 
-327 LEQLRLSEDFSFTTE
+327 TE
-342 TLPNGRAIARIYLRD
+342 TT
-357 YPEELMVDKL
+357 
-367 EPDKGGGYLAFF
+367 
-379 RGQRQE
+379 QE
-385 AQELKTLMTEMTAAM
+385 YQPKH
-400 SSAFAAEQAAE
+400 
-411 TGERKEAEKLPPG
+411 GD
-424 GKRVVRT
+424 VVRT
-431 YLTRSGQIGAEV
+431 YYTRTGKIGAEV
-443 REHDD
+443 RISISHHETRPICYH
-448 YEGGTYYS
+448 YI
-456 YSGKWGAGSMSTE
+456 GKWGAASGVTPE
-469 EMAKEEAK
+469 ELSKEDAK
-477 WRATRRGF
+477 WRTTRRGITIVDGPAAAIAF
-485 TVVEGKVDPAEIGK
+485 GNASLTITANEKNTERKVS
-499 PSATRPTSERPAE
+499 SATTAAE
-512 QELAIGQDD
+512 QSAA
-521 KPTAPEA
+521 TAAPEA
-528 EQATPAAEQSTEPAA
+528 EQAAS
-543 PEAERATPAAEQSAE
+543 AAEQSAE
-558 PAAPEAEQ
+558 TAAPEAEQ
-566 AAPVAEQSTEAAVP
+566 AAPA
-580 EAGQVAPAAEQ
+580 
-591 SAEAAVPEA
+591 
-600 EQATPEAEQSAE
+600 AEQSAE
-612 PVTPETEQATLTA
+612 PVTPETEQAAPA
-625 AQSTATAAPEV
+625 AEQSAEAAAPEV

-652 ATTTTSKTSKSADD
+652 ATTMTSKTSKSADD
-666 AVVRAYVAERFDKLF
+666 AVVQAYVAERFDKLF

-696 TQRVYLA
+696 TRRVYLA

-712 KALGAKWDGKKSCWY
+712 KALGAKWDKKNSCWY
-727 APNKSLL
+727 ALNKSLL
-734 PPLQKFNRQPSDYQR
+734 PPLQKFNRQPGDYQR

-789 TTIDGAYKIWQNADG
+789 TTIDGAYKIWRNADG
-804 VTGATIKNL
+804 VTGATVKNL
-813 VTGETRAWSDR
+813 VTGETRTWSDR

-912 EWADTPKDRYLGL
+912 AWADTPKDRYLGL

-984 RRVLAVAAIDAGNL
+984 RRVLPVAAIDAGNL

-1005 QQMFPAAKKIIAV
+1005 QHMFPAAKKIIAV

-1035 AARAVAAKHPEYAL
+1035 AARAVAAKHPEYTL

>member
-49 YNAVKGNAYSGRN
+49 YNAVKGNTYSGRN

-151 PAFAELLAI
+151 PAFAELLTI
-160 HNPKMAL
+160 HNPRMAP

-178 IHMLDKGAFTNDGE
+178 IRMLDKGAFTNDGE

-217 PFGTAG
+217 PFGTPG

-244 PFSSKQSHAYL
+244 PFSPKQSHAYL

-293 EREQQVVLTTPMTS
+293 EREQQVELATPLTSRDEAETA
-307 PEETPQIAEERTGAD
+307 PEKGRAVQ
-322 VFREE
+322 
-327 LEQLRLSEDFSFTTE
+327 TE
-342 TLPNGRAIARIYLRD
+342 TT
-357 YPEELMVDKL
+357 
-367 EPDKGGGYLAFF
+367 
-379 RGQRQE
+379 QE
-385 AQELKTLMTEMTAAM
+385 YQPKH
-400 SSAFAAEQAAE
+400 
-411 TGERKEAEKLPPG
+411 GD
-424 GKRVVRT
+424 VVRT
-431 YLTRSGQIGAEV
+431 YYTRTGKIGAEV
-443 REHDD
+443 RISISHHETRPICYH
-448 YEGGTYYS
+448 YI
-456 YSGKWGAGSMSTE
+456 GKWGAASGVTPE
-469 EMAKEEAK
+469 ELSKEDAK
-477 WRATRRGF
+477 WRTTRRGITIVDGPAAAIAF
-485 TVVEGKVDPAEIGK
+485 GNASLTITANEKNTERKVS
-499 PSATRPTSERPAE
+499 SATTAAE
-512 QELAIGQDD
+512 QSAA
-521 KPTAPEA
+521 TAAPEA
-528 EQATPAAEQSTEPAA
+528 EQAAS
-543 PEAERATPAAEQSAE
+543 AAEQSAE
-558 PAAPEAEQ
+558 TAAPEAEQ
-566 AAPVAEQSTEAAVP
+566 AAP
-580 EAGQVAPAAEQ
+580 AAEQ
-591 SAEAAVPEA
+591 F
-600 EQATPEAEQSAE
+600 AE
-612 PVTPETEQATLTA
+612 PVTPETEQAAPA
-625 AQSTATAAPEV
+625 AEQSAEAAAPEV

-652 ATTTTSKTSKSADD
+652 ATTMTSKTSKSADD
-666 AVVRAYVAERFDKLF
+666 AVVQAYVAERFDKLF

-696 TQRVYLA
+696 TRRVYLA

-712 KALGAKWDGKKSCWY
+712 KALGAKWDKKNSCWY
-727 APNKSLL
+727 ALNKSLL
-734 PPLQKFNRQPSDYQR
+734 PPLQKFNRQPGDYQR

-789 TTIDGAYKIWQNADG
+789 TTIDGAYKIWRNADG
-804 VTGATIKNL
+804 VTGATVKNL
-813 VTGETRAWSDR
+813 VTGETRTWSDR

-912 EWADTPKDRYLGL
+912 AWADTPKDRYLGL

-1005 QQMFPAAKKIIAV
+1005 QHMFPAAKKIIAV

-1035 AARAVAAKHPEYAL
+1035 AARAVAAKHPEYTL

>member
-49 YNAVKGNAYSGRN
+49 YNAVKGNTYSGRN

-151 PAFAELLAI
+151 PAFAELLTI
-160 HNPKMAL
+160 HNPRMAP

-178 IHMLDKGAFTNDGE
+178 IRMLDKGAFTNDGE

-217 PFGTAG
+217 PFGTPG

-244 PFSSKQSHAYL
+244 PFSPKQSHAYL

-293 EREQQVVLTTPMTS
+293 EREQQVELATPLTSRDEAETA
-307 PEETPQIAEERTGAD
+307 PEKGRAVQ
-322 VFREE
+322 
-327 LEQLRLSEDFSFTTE
+327 TE
-342 TLPNGRAIARIYLRD
+342 TT
-357 YPEELMVDKL
+357 
-367 EPDKGGGYLAFF
+367 
-379 RGQRQE
+379 QE
-385 AQELKTLMTEMTAAM
+385 YQPKH
-400 SSAFAAEQAAE
+400 
-411 TGERKEAEKLPPG
+411 GD
-424 GKRVVRT
+424 VVRT
-431 YLTRSGQIGAEV
+431 YYTRTGKIGAEV
-443 REHDD
+443 RISISHHETRPICYH
-448 YEGGTYYS
+448 YI
-456 YSGKWGAGSMSTE
+456 GKWGAASGVTPE
-469 EMAKEEAK
+469 ELSKEDAK
-477 WRATRRGF
+477 WRTTRRGITIVDGPAAAIAF
-485 TVVEGKVDPAEIGK
+485 GNASLTITANEKNTERKVS
-499 PSATRPTSERPAE
+499 SATTAAE
-512 QELAIGQDD
+512 QSAA
-521 KPTAPEA
+521 TAAPEA
-528 EQATPAAEQSTEPAA
+528 EQAAS
-543 PEAERATPAAEQSAE
+543 AAEQSAE
-558 PAAPEAEQ
+558 TAAPEAEQ
-566 AAPVAEQSTEAAVP
+566 AAP
-580 EAGQVAPAAEQ
+580 AAEQ
-591 SAEAAVPEA
+591 SAEA
-600 EQATPEAEQSAE
+600 
-612 PVTPETEQATLTA
+612 
-625 AQSTATAAPEV
+625 AAPEV

-652 ATTTTSKTSKSADD
+652 ATTMTSKTSKSADD
-666 AVVRAYVAERFDKLF
+666 AVVQAYVAERFDKLF

-696 TQRVYLA
+696 TRRVYLA

-712 KALGAKWDGKKSCWY
+712 KALGAKWDKKNSCWY
-727 APNKSLL
+727 ALNKSLL
-734 PPLQKFNRQPSDYQR
+734 PPLQKFNRQPGDYQR

-789 TTIDGAYKIWQNADG
+789 TTIDGAYKIWRNADG
-804 VTGATIKNL
+804 VTGATVKNL
-813 VTGETRAWSDR
+813 VTGETRTWSDR

-912 EWADTPKDRYLGL
+912 AWADTPKDRYLGL

-1035 AARAVAAKHPEYAL
+1035 AARAVAAKHPEYTL

>member
-49 YNAVKGNAYSGRN
+49 YNAVKGNTYSGRN

-151 PAFAELLAI
+151 PAFAELLTI
-160 HNPKMAL
+160 HNPRMAP

-178 IHMLDKGAFTNDGE
+178 IRMLDKGAFTNDGE

-217 PFGTAG
+217 PFGTPG

-244 PFSSKQSHAYL
+244 PFSPKQSHAYL

-293 EREQQVVLTTPMTS
+293 EREQQVELATPLTSRDEAETA
-307 PEETPQIAEERTGAD
+307 PEKGRAVQ
-322 VFREE
+322 
-327 LEQLRLSEDFSFTTE
+327 TE
-342 TLPNGRAIARIYLRD
+342 TT
-357 YPEELMVDKL
+357 
-367 EPDKGGGYLAFF
+367 
-379 RGQRQE
+379 QE
-385 AQELKTLMTEMTAAM
+385 YQPKH
-400 SSAFAAEQAAE
+400 
-411 TGERKEAEKLPPG
+411 GD
-424 GKRVVRT
+424 VVRT
-431 YLTRSGQIGAEV
+431 YYTRTGKIGAEV
-443 REHDD
+443 RISISHHETRPICYH
-448 YEGGTYYS
+448 YI
-456 YSGKWGAGSMSTE
+456 GKWGAASGVTPE
-469 EMAKEEAK
+469 ELSKEDAK
-477 WRATRRGF
+477 WRTTRRGITIVDGPAAAIAF
-485 TVVEGKVDPAEIGK
+485 GNASLTITANEKNTERKVS
-499 PSATRPTSERPAE
+499 SATT
-512 QELAIGQDD
+512 
-521 KPTAPEA
+521 
-528 EQATPAAEQSTEPAA
+528 
-543 PEAERATPAAEQSAE
+543 AAEQSAAT
-558 PAAPEAEQ
+558 AAPEAEQ
-566 AAPVAEQSTEAAVP
+566 AAS
-580 EAGQVAPAAEQ
+580 AAEQ
-591 SAEAAVPEA
+591 SAEA
-600 EQATPEAEQSAE
+600 
-612 PVTPETEQATLTA
+612 
-625 AQSTATAAPEV
+625 AAPEV

-652 ATTTTSKTSKSADD
+652 ATTMTSKTSKSADD
-666 AVVRAYVAERFDKLF
+666 AVVQAYVAERFDKLF

-696 TQRVYLA
+696 TRRVYLA

-712 KALGAKWDGKKSCWY
+712 KALGAKWDKKNSCWY
-727 APNKSLL
+727 ALNKSLL
-734 PPLQKFNRQPSDYQR
+734 PPLQKFNRQPGDYQR

-789 TTIDGAYKIWQNADG
+789 TTIDGAYKIWRNADG
-804 VTGATIKNL
+804 VTGATVKNL
-813 VTGETRAWSDR
+813 VTGETRTWSDR

-912 EWADTPKDRYLGL
+912 AWADTPKDRYIGL

-1005 QQMFPAAKKIIAV
+1005 QHMFPAAKKIIAV

-1035 AARAVAAKHPEYAL
+1035 AARAVAAKHPEYTL

-1106 VGKAAFDA
+1106 VGKAAFEA

>member
-49 YNAVKGNAYSGRN
+49 YNAVKGNTYSGRN

-151 PAFAELLAI
+151 PAFAELLTI
-160 HNPKMAL
+160 HNPRMAP

-178 IHMLDKGAFTNDGE
+178 IRMLDKGAFTNDGE

-217 PFGTAG
+217 PFGTPG

-244 PFSSKQSHAYL
+244 PFSPKQSHAYL

-293 EREQQVVLTTPMTS
+293 EREQQVELATPLTSRDEAETA
-307 PEETPQIAEERTGAD
+307 PEKGRAVQ
-322 VFREE
+322 
-327 LEQLRLSEDFSFTTE
+327 TE
-342 TLPNGRAIARIYLRD
+342 TT
-357 YPEELMVDKL
+357 
-367 EPDKGGGYLAFF
+367 
-379 RGQRQE
+379 QE
-385 AQELKTLMTEMTAAM
+385 YQPKH
-400 SSAFAAEQAAE
+400 
-411 TGERKEAEKLPPG
+411 GD
-424 GKRVVRT
+424 VVRT
-431 YLTRSGQIGAEV
+431 YYTRTGKIGAEV
-443 REHDD
+443 RISISHHETRPICYH
-448 YEGGTYYS
+448 YI
-456 YSGKWGAGSMSTE
+456 GKWGAASGVTPE
-469 EMAKEEAK
+469 ELSKEDAK
-477 WRATRRGF
+477 WRTTRRGITIVDGPAAAIAF
-485 TVVEGKVDPAEIGK
+485 GNASLTITANEKNTERKVS
-499 PSATRPTSERPAE
+499 SATTAAE
-512 QELAIGQDD
+512 QSAA
-521 KPTAPEA
+521 TAAPEA
-528 EQATPAAEQSTEPAA
+528 EQAAS
-543 PEAERATPAAEQSAE
+543 AAEQSAE
-558 PAAPEAEQ
+558 TAAPEAEQ
-566 AAPVAEQSTEAAVP
+566 AAP
-580 EAGQVAPAAEQ
+580 AAEQ
-591 SAEAAVPEA
+591 SAEA
-600 EQATPEAEQSAE
+600 
-612 PVTPETEQATLTA
+612 
-625 AQSTATAAPEV
+625 AAPEV

-652 ATTTTSKTSKSADD
+652 ATTMTSKTSKSADD
-666 AVVRAYVAERFDKLF
+666 AVVQAYVAERFDKLF

-696 TQRVYLA
+696 TRRVYLA

-712 KALGAKWDGKKSCWY
+712 KALGAKWDKKNSCWY
-727 APNKSLL
+727 ALNKSLL
-734 PPLQKFNRQPSDYQR
+734 PPLQKFNRQPGDYQR

-789 TTIDGAYKIWQNADG
+789 TTIDGAYKIWRNADG
-804 VTGATIKNL
+804 VTGATVKNL
-813 VTGETRAWSDR
+813 VTGETRTWSDR

-912 EWADTPKDRYLGL
+912 AWADTPKDRYLGL

-1005 QQMFPAAKKIIAV
+1005 QHMFPAAKKIIAV

-1035 AARAVAAKHPEYAL
+1035 AARAVAAKHPEYTL

>member
-49 YNAVKGNAYSGRN
+49 YNAVKGNTYSGRN

-151 PAFAELLAI
+151 PAFAELLTI
-160 HNPKMAL
+160 HNPRMAP

-178 IHMLDKGAFTNDGE
+178 IRMLDKGAFTNDGE

-217 PFGTAG
+217 PFGTPG

-244 PFSSKQSHAYL
+244 PFSPKQSHAYL
-255 QGWAERTGQELEDA
+255 QGWAERTGQKLEDA

-293 EREQQVVLTTPMTS
+293 EREQQVELATPLTSRDEAETA
-307 PEETPQIAEERTGAD
+307 PEKGRAVQ
-322 VFREE
+322 
-327 LEQLRLSEDFSFTTE
+327 TE
-342 TLPNGRAIARIYLRD
+342 TT
-357 YPEELMVDKL
+357 
-367 EPDKGGGYLAFF
+367 
-379 RGQRQE
+379 QE
-385 AQELKTLMTEMTAAM
+385 YQPKH
-400 SSAFAAEQAAE
+400 
-411 TGERKEAEKLPPG
+411 GD
-424 GKRVVRT
+424 VVRT
-431 YLTRSGQIGAEV
+431 YYTRTGKIGAEV
-443 REHDD
+443 RISISHHETRPICYH
-448 YEGGTYYS
+448 YI
-456 YSGKWGAGSMSTE
+456 GKWGAASGVTPE
-469 EMAKEEAK
+469 ELSKEDAK
-477 WRATRRGF
+477 WRTTRRGITIVDGPAAAIAF
-485 TVVEGKVDPAEIGK
+485 GNASLTITANEKNTERKVS
-499 PSATRPTSERPAE
+499 SATT
-512 QELAIGQDD
+512 
-521 KPTAPEA
+521 
-528 EQATPAAEQSTEPAA
+528 
-543 PEAERATPAAEQSAE
+543 AAEQSAAT
-558 PAAPEAEQ
+558 AAPEAEQ
-566 AAPVAEQSTEAAVP
+566 AASAAEQSAETAAP
-580 EAGQVAPAAEQ
+580 EVEQAAPAAEQ
-591 SAEAAVPEA
+591 SAEA
-600 EQATPEAEQSAE
+600 
-612 PVTPETEQATLTA
+612 
-625 AQSTATAAPEV
+625 AAPEV

-652 ATTTTSKTSKSADD
+652 ATTMTSKTSKSADD
-666 AVVRAYVAERFDKLF
+666 AVVQAYVAERFDKLF

-696 TQRVYLA
+696 TRRVYLA

-712 KALGAKWDGKKSCWY
+712 KALGAKWDKKNSCWY
-727 APNKSLL
+727 ALNKSLL
-734 PPLQKFNRQPSDYQR
+734 PPLQKFNRQPGDYQR

-789 TTIDGAYKIWQNADG
+789 TTIDGAYKIWRNADG
-804 VTGATIKNL
+804 VTGATVKNL
-813 VTGETRAWSDR
+813 VTGETRTWSDR

-912 EWADTPKDRYLGL
+912 AWADTPKDRYIGL

-1005 QQMFPAAKKIIAV
+1005 QHMFPAAKKIIAV

-1035 AARAVAAKHPEYAL
+1035 AARAVAAKHPEYTL

>member
-25 EIIEAVRNNTAP
+25 EIIEAVGNNTAP

-49 YNAVKGNAYSGRN
+49 YNAVKGNTYSGRN

-151 PAFAELLAI
+151 PAFAELLTI
-160 HNPKMAL
+160 HNPRMAP

-178 IHMLDKGAFTNDGE
+178 IRMLDKGAFTNDGE

-217 PFGTAG
+217 PFGTPG

-244 PFSSKQSHAYL
+244 PFSPKQSHAYL

-293 EREQQVVLTTPMTS
+293 EREQQVELATPLTSRDEAETA
-307 PEETPQIAEERTGAD
+307 PEKGRAVQ
-322 VFREE
+322 
-327 LEQLRLSEDFSFTTE
+327 TE
-342 TLPNGRAIARIYLRD
+342 TT
-357 YPEELMVDKL
+357 
-367 EPDKGGGYLAFF
+367 
-379 RGQRQE
+379 QE
-385 AQELKTLMTEMTAAM
+385 YQPKH
-400 SSAFAAEQAAE
+400 
-411 TGERKEAEKLPPG
+411 GD
-424 GKRVVRT
+424 VVRT
-431 YLTRSGQIGAEV
+431 YYTRTGKIGAEV
-443 REHDD
+443 RISISHHETRPICYH
-448 YEGGTYYS
+448 YI
-456 YSGKWGAGSMSTE
+456 GKWGAASGVTPE
-469 EMAKEEAK
+469 ELSKEDAK
-477 WRATRRGF
+477 WRTTRRGITIVDGPAAAIAF
-485 TVVEGKVDPAEIGK
+485 GNASLTITANEKNTERKVS
-499 PSATRPTSERPAE
+499 SATTAAE
-512 QELAIGQDD
+512 QSAA
-521 KPTAPEA
+521 TAAPEA
-528 EQATPAAEQSTEPAA
+528 EQAAS
-543 PEAERATPAAEQSAE
+543 AAEQSAE
-558 PAAPEAEQ
+558 TAAPEAEQ
-566 AAPVAEQSTEAAVP
+566 AAPA
-580 EAGQVAPAAEQ
+580 
-591 SAEAAVPEA
+591 
-600 EQATPEAEQSAE
+600 AEQSAE
-612 PVTPETEQATLTA
+612 PVTPETEQAAPA
-625 AQSTATAAPEV
+625 AEQSAEAAAPEV

-652 ATTTTSKTSKSADD
+652 ATTMTSKTSKSADD
-666 AVVRAYVAERFDKLF
+666 AVVQAYVAERFDKLF

-696 TQRVYLA
+696 TRRVYLA

-712 KALGAKWDGKKSCWY
+712 KALGAKWDKKNSCWY
-727 APNKSLL
+727 ALNKSLL
-734 PPLQKFNRQPSDYQR
+734 PPLQKFNRQPGDYQR

-789 TTIDGAYKIWQNADG
+789 TTIDGAYKIWRNADG
-804 VTGATIKNL
+804 VTGATVKNL
-813 VTGETRAWSDR
+813 VTGETRTWSDR

-912 EWADTPKDRYLGL
+912 AWADTPKDRYLGL

-1005 QQMFPAAKKIIAV
+1005 QHMFPAAKKIIAV

-1035 AARAVAAKHPEYAL
+1035 AARAVAAKHPEYTL